1 MRFSSGRI
9 SAFVAGAT
17 IGLVAAEAVICAT
30 SPYMKRMMIRKGMR
44 AIRAARAFGER
55 LF

>member
-1 MRFSSGRI
+1 MRLHGGRI

-17 IGLVAAEAVICAT
+17 IGAIAAEAVICAT
-30 SPYMKRMMIRKGMR
+30 SPYMKRMMMRKGMR
-44 AIRAARAFGER
+44 AIRAARSLGER